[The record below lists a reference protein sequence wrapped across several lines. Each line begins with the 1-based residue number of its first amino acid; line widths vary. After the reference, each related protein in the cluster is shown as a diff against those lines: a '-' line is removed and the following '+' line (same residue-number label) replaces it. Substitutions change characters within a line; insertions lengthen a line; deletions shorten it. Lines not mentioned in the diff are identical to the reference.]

1 MEFLSAEQLRA
12 IVPEA
17 YDIVKTENI
26 KCIDST
32 AAVLTHKK
40 TGARVAVFINE
51 DENKLFSAA
60 FATAPE
66 DDCGTPHIIEHSV
79 LCGSERYP
87 VKDPFMQLVKSS
99 MQTFLNAMT
108 YADKTV
114 YPVASCNDRDFINLS
129 NVYLDAIFAPNIAK
143 HPEIFMQEGWHYEPT
158 ADGSIDIGGVVYS
171 EMMGAMSS
179 PDSAVYDGL
188 ICALFPD
195 NAYGRNSGG
204 DPDHIPELTYEK
216 FLDFYNRHYHP
227 SNCYITL
234 YGNLDFAE
242 RLEYIDREYLSHYE
256 KKSFDCGIT
265 EQTKFGK
272 GNVVRKTEHYSV
284 AADEDVCGK
293 AFLSYGAV
301 CADSDDVLECLAY
314 DFLSDILVESPGAP
328 VKNALISAGIGVEVY
343 GGFLNHMNYPAF
355 SVIAKNTDASRA
367 DEFLSI
373 INQTLADTVK
383 NGVNRKSLMAAIERS
398 EFHFRE
404 GEQGST
410 PRGLNATL
418 SMLQNWLYSDND
430 PFAYLRIDELL
441 GKLRELLETDYYEK
455 LVERLIDPEHGALYI
470 LEPEAGMNDRKA
482 AELREKLDSFRNSL
496 TDEEYDSLCDVYEGF
511 VQYQDRVETDA
522 ELECIPVL
530 SRYDIPREPAPLYIR
545 EGSIGDVPCVFH
557 DINTNGIVYL
567 RLMFDISHV
576 TDEKLYLL
584 DIMSDVLGKV
594 DTVSSKYEEL
604 LDEVR
609 LNTGG
614 LGFTC
619 DVYRKND
626 GTFRPLY
633 EINMRVLSEKLERAL
648 SLAEEII
655 SETNFGDS
663 RRIREIL
670 SELVSGKQRDIVR
683 SGSEFSAARALAY
696 FSEADAFEDLL
707 DGVSAY
713 FSEKALLEAYDE
725 TSTQLSEELREICK
739 SVFDKGRLTVSL
751 AADSD
756 IMADAVDSI
765 GKFVTKLHMG
775 KTEEAAKRRPLGRL
789 NEGFMTQSKVQFV
802 AVAGN
807 LKAAGYPYRGEY
819 QILASVLKNDYLYPE
834 IRMKGGAYGYTC
846 AFSVN
851 TGNVCMATYR
861 DPCLKESVD
870 VFKSCGEFIRGVD
883 LTEADINN
891 HIVGTF
897 GRLDRPSGA
906 YVKASRSIGA
916 YMSSR
921 SIDDIRADRHAM
933 LDVTADTLISLADA
947 VDAVTA
953 QNYLCVIGNEEKI
966 SENADVFENLVKFS

>member
-1 MEFLSAEQLRA
+1 MEFITEEKLRG

-17 YDIVKTENI
+17 YNIVKIENI

-32 AAVLTHKK
+32 AAILFHKK

-66 DDCGTPHIIEHSV
+66 DDCGCPHIIEHSV

-143 HPEIFMQEGWHYEPT
+143 HPEIFMQEGWHYEPLE
-158 ADGSIDIGGVVYS
+158 DGSIDIGGVVYS

-195 NAYGRNSGG
+195 NAYGKNSGG
-204 DPDHIPELTYEK
+204 DPDHIPELTYDK

-227 SNCYITL
+227 SNCFITL
-234 YGNLDFAE
+234 YGNMDMTE
-242 RLEYIDREYLSHYE
+242 RLEYIDREYFSRYE
-256 KKSFDCGIT
+256 RKSFDHGIV
-265 EQTKFGK
+265 EQKKFGR

-284 AADEDVCGK
+284 SDGEGTCGK
-293 AFLSYGAV
+293 TLLSYGAV

-343 GGFLNHMNYPAF
+343 GGFLNHMKYPAF
-355 SVIAKNTDASRA
+355 SVIAKNTDSCRA

-373 INQTLADTVK
+373 IKNTLAETVK

-404 GEQGST
+404 GEQGGT

-418 SMLQNWLYSDND
+418 SMLQNWLYSDAD

-441 GKLRELLETDYYEK
+441 KKLRDLLDTDYYEK
-455 LVERLIDPEHGALYI
+455 LVERLVDPEHGALYI
-470 LEPEAGMNDRKA
+470 LEPKAGMNDRKA
-482 AELREKLDSFRNSL
+482 AELREKLAGFKASL
-496 TDEEYDSLCDVYEGF
+496 TDAEFENLCDNYDAF
-511 VQYQDRVETDA
+511 VQYQDRVETEE
-522 ELECIPVL
+522 ELACIPVL
-530 SRYDIPREPAPLYIR
+530 SKYDIPREPSPLYIR
-545 EGSIGDVPCVFH
+545 EENINGIPYVFH
-557 DINTNGIVYL
+557 DVNTNGIVYL

-576 TDEKLYLL
+576 PDEKLYLL

-594 DTVSSKYEEL
+594 DTSSRKYEEL

-619 DVYRKND
+619 DVYRKCD

-633 EINMRVLSEKLERAL
+633 EINMRVLSEKLEKAL
-648 SLAEEII
+648 SLAGEII
-655 SETNFGDS
+655 SETNFSDVI
-663 RRIREIL
+663 RIREII

-683 SGSEFSAARALAY
+683 SGSEYAAARALAY

-707 DGVSAY
+707 DGISAY
-713 FSEKALLEAYDE
+713 FSEKALLESYDE
-725 TSTQLSEELREICK
+725 TSSNLAEELRDLCK
-739 SVFDKGRLTVSL
+739 SVFSARRLTVSL
-751 AADSD
+751 AADRE
-756 IMADAVDSI
+756 IMDSAVNTVSAFI
-765 GKFVTKLHMG
+765 SEMNVGEVGK
-775 KTEEAAKRRPLGRL
+775 AAERRPLGRL

-802 AVAGN
+802 SAAGN
-807 LKAAGYPYRGEY
+807 LKKAGYPYRGEY
-819 QILASVLKNDYLYPE
+819 QILASLLKNDYLYPE

-861 DPCLKESVD
+861 DPCLAESIQ
-870 VFKSCGEFIRGVD
+870 VFKSCGDFIRSVS

-897 GRLDRPSGA
+897 GRLDRPAGA

-916 YMSSR
+916 YMAGR
-921 SIDDIRADRHAM
+921 TIDDIRTDRHAM
-933 LDVTADTLISLADA
+933 LDVTAETLISLADSIDS
-947 VDAVTA
+947 VME
-953 QNYLCVIGNEEKI
+953 QNYLCVIGSEEKI
-966 SENADVFENLVKFS
+966 KENADAFEKLIKFS